1 MKRLKALL
9 TEFREAIAL
18 LKNLHAD
25 ISTLR
30 SEIAAFRLDVNALRV
45 AQSRERHRQAA
56 SAEPE
61 TLGRPYGLTKEQSEQ
76 VDWSRVR

>member
-1 MKRLKALL
+1 MKKWLA
-9 TEFREAIAL
+9 EFREAMAL

-30 SEIAAFRLDVNALRV
+30 SEIAALRLHINALRV
-45 AQSRERHRQAA
+45 SQTRERHRQAA

-61 TLGRPYGLTKEQSEQ
+61 TLGKPYGLSKEQSEQ